1 MAHFSETQLECDGW
15 TDNRPTDAGQTD
27 PPSYTDAR
35 MHLKTQPHAQKYTQ
49 YFVVMVVNVLVD
61 VILVAVVVAADVVVI
76 VAKSFVYTVVVVYI

>member
-1 MAHFSETQLECDGW
+1 MAHFSEAQLKCDGW

-35 MHLKTQPHAQKYTQ
+35 MHLKTQPHAQKNTQ

-76 VAKSFVYTVVVVYI
+76 VAMSFVYTVVVVYI